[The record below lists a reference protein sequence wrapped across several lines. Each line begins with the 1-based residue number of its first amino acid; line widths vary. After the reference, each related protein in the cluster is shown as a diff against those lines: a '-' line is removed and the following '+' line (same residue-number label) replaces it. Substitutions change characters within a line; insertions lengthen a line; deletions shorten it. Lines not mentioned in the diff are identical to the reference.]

1 MYETFAVGF
10 GLGLVIMSIGGF
22 VMIAVY
28 DKIKGGRG

>member
-22 VMIAVY
+22 AMIAVY
-28 DKIKGGRG
+28 DKIKGRRG